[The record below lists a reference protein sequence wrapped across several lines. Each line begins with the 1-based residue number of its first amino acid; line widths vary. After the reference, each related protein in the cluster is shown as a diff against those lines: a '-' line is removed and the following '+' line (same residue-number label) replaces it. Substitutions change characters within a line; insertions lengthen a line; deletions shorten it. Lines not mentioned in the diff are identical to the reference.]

1 MARRRL
7 LSDLW
12 ATYKDNVK
20 QEEKISLEMFSED
33 GGTTGLSGT
42 SQIVYIE
49 CSGPWEISSKPTWI
63 TLTPSS
69 GKGGETKVTVSAD
82 EAPNT
87 QDRDGEVIIS
97 SQSTLEQLEIE
108 VSQQGIQDFIKVE
121 EIDGPYDSLDEGS
134 STYHADW
141 CESGEVKSIKLCY
154 PKDSVTSSS
163 ATVGIYDIKV
173 STVDS
178 ASSEFYDYVTYSFK
192 WASGETGTAHWHKY
206 ITFVTINGA
215 SFTYN
220 VYQDPKSFISV
231 SNPAITNVSYSGTT
245 GSISYKTHNPAG
257 LDEEYPSVTHPKVI
271 VSADTYNAVLF
282 GTSSSNCSSTTVTLS
297 DKEGILYYKVLA
309 RDNQAFSDRNIKVTF
324 TCEDYSAT
332 GDCANPSGYT
342 DFTLSQGGYPYIAM
356 NPSRKSVGANASS
369 FTLSVSSNTS
379 WTLSENS
386 DWISRLSKTS
396 GNSGLTSGIVCKY
409 KENTNVATSRTAT
422 ITGRSDELTSV
433 SATCVVTQSA
443 ATPYITINGSTNG
456 AASVSNSAT
465 SYTITIES
473 NDDWT
478 LSVDKEEAGLTPY
491 VGTGN
496 SSSTINFPKN
506 TDSEAKKYI
515 ITATTTYG
523 ASATFTLNQKGAL
536 WLIPSYSAGTIVS
549 SADTSDSAQ
558 QSITIRVPSGETS
571 VQVSFS
577 SSGAWSKV
585 AYGDTVNWCSA
596 NTTNGAS
603 GTVVTYTISAN
614 NSIEERT
621 TESAFTYN
629 LSSQATSDY
638 EYSVIFIQEGQD
650 PYLNLK
656 SGSTV
661 VTEGTVSSLGG
672 TIKLNVDAN
681 CMWVE
686 SHTAG
691 LTNVI
696 SAGNTGRTGGTVTII
711 VPATTIISTGI
722 AVTYVVT
729 VKTNDIN
736 SEITKTYTIKQFGV
750 TPYVKFGSSSYSVQA
765 GQTTVTASV
774 LSNIDWII
782 EPDGEYVTGV
792 EPTIGSGDDDK
803 ITFTIKN
810 YTATTSTSATQVIK
824 GKSAD
829 FESITGSTNIIIG
842 GFVPYVYFVPTSST
856 VTADLAT
863 SCTVTVCANTAW
875 SITKQSGSAYI
886 TSISKTS
893 GTGNSAI
900 TFGIAQNTA
909 EKSKSATVKVNDTTY
924 GGTYSGTTKI
934 NINAFEPYIS
944 VVKQEGTNTLASA
957 ITSTSYCMI
966 GVSSNAAWEVTSYP
980 DWVTLTN
987 QNGTSSGNQGYNS
1000 IIRIEIA
1007 ANEANTTGSLRSGE
1021 IKFTLEDYPNYSA
1034 TYTIQ
1039 QFANV
1044 YARIDVSTVPVDAN
1058 GDNIRV
1064 SVTHNSTEAAVL
1076 QISGPYTSYT
1086 ETNDSI
1092 SFTNFTTINN
1102 CGAATSTSPIVKS
1115 TLSSYTISEN
1125 TSFTTYNL
1133 YCLRV
1138 VGNNVINSIIFY
1150 QERQSYTISCSPSS
1164 NSVSWSGDSI
1174 SIKISTNDTNG
1185 WEVSSVSN
1193 GSMISNVSK
1202 GDSGSGGESI
1212 QVKIDPSYLASGTIS
1227 GTIVF
1232 ACKSDS
1238 SVTAECTFTQSLSSS
1253 NRWTPVALI
1262 WWGATPSITSAA
1274 TANTLYYSANTIF
1287 NYSYSGDGI
1296 TTVENAAS
1304 PLIDNSIAATT
1315 GVLETVV
1322 VGKNSGTTERS
1333 FEASSTLS
1341 VDGFSDNEVMYTTST
1356 TFTQNEH
1363 VPYISIT
1370 PSTIQ
1375 IGSAVTS
1382 ITASLSASD
1391 RWGVKEFNGYLGV
1404 SPTEQPIGGD
1414 GIEISIT
1421 LDPNTDTTSKNL
1433 TITFELPDYTAYTCD
1448 LNIIQ
1453 SGHSPEISVSPST
1466 VTVTTPQ
1473 SGTTSKIYVNASD
1486 KWSADVSDIPD
1497 WATLSTTTGTGDTTV
1512 YISYESNNT
1521 TAPRTSGSIT
1531 FALVDYPLYT
1541 AELII
1546 SATSE
1551 SSGNV
1556 INNEYVFRI
1565 SLRQDDR
1572 GSWYLDATTYL
1583 NDEYTTTIVN
1593 ISILEQFTVTI
1604 NNSITYTLE
1613 SAYILNHSLGIK
1625 TNLGTP
1631 VTASVSPTSYT
1642 WYDNWSNGTIE
1653 VYAASCTITVNPYT
1667 PLTPTL
1673 SMSTVREI
1681 GYDDT
1686 VITISVSSNTSWTIG
1701 LSDSSYTPTDYATN
1715 LPGGPSPSSIT
1726 GSGNDTKTFTVPQNY
1741 SASTFTSEKTFCFTG
1756 ITTYG
1761 KATLGVPEATASTIV
1776 GQEGCDNRITPT
1788 ITVTSFATIV
1798 SGRGSFS
1805 AEVKCTENIPWKANV
1820 TTINGTV
1827 LGIAG
1832 DTGTGDG
1839 TIELDVSG
1847 YTATTY
1853 YTITVTTTADSS
1865 VVVKNVSDS
1874 CTVQQEPASTIKN
1887 HLEGDTTIEAD
1898 ETGTT
1903 ITVVTT
1909 NDSVTWTLDGG
1920 ELTPTP
1926 INPSGLVISSSFELS
1941 DSNNSDLILG
1951 KIALGATLSPSAG
1964 TGTTYVLAKIP
1975 TSETSVTITA
1985 AFVGGTPGSD
1995 TLTITRK
2002 GALKLT
2008 GLSSV
2013 GSGVTS
2019 TTLTITTVNATDTWT
2034 LSSSDS
2040 WCTLSQAS
2048 GTGGKSVTVTFS
2060 ANTATVARSTTFTLT
2075 SNGNSVTL
2083 TLTQDKGAVENT
2095 VISLNFVGVRID
2107 TTDYLIAVL
2116 NSSTGL
2122 FPSTFS
2128 ITLRVKIADTSDDLG
2143 MAPLEYHL
2151 ITEGDAKAVHGNGLE
2166 YAQTYLVYTYGC
2178 TSLTQAEQLAYE
2190 VYDYKDFT
2198 FPSGFDMA
2206 SWDDSITGS
2215 FVFGYT
2221 LDTE

>member
-49 CSGPWEISSKPTWI
+49 SSGPWERSGDTLTWI

-82 EAPNT
+82 EAPST

-97 SQSTLEQLEIE
+97 SQSTLEQLKIE

-231 SNPAITNVSYSGTT
+231 STPATTNVAYSGTT

-342 DFTLSQGGYPYIAM
+342 DFTLSQGGYPYIGM
-356 NPSRKSVGANASS
+356 NPNRKSVGANASS

-386 DWISRLSKTS
+386 DWISSLSKTS

-409 KENTNVATSRTAT
+409 NENTNVATSRKGT

-443 ATPYITINGSTNG
+443 ATPYIYINGSTNG

-465 SYTITIES
+465 SYSITIES

-478 LSVDKEEAGLTPY
+478 LSVDNGAGLTPY
-491 VGTGN
+491 VGTGD
-496 SSSTINFPKN
+496 SSSTINFQKN

-536 WLIPSYSAGTIVS
+536 WLIPSYSAGAIVS

-596 NTTNGAS
+596 NTTNGAN

-614 NSIEERT
+614 DSIEERT

-629 LSSQATSDY
+629 LSSQVTSDY

-661 VTEGTVSSLGG
+661 VTEGTVKGAGRTITITADTNCTWGVYDYTQGLTVTPSGNNTRSGG
-672 TIKLNVDAN
+672 TIKIN
-681 CMWVE
+681 
-686 SHTAG
+686 
-691 LTNVI
+691 
-696 SAGNTGRTGGTVTII
+696 

-729 VKTNDIN
+729 IKTNDSAIET
-736 SEITKTYTIKQFGV
+736 SEQITKTYTIKQGGIA
-750 TPYVKFGSSSYSVQA
+750 PYVMFVDDPYSVTA
-765 GQTTVTASV
+765 DTTTTVTGYVSANTPWRITV
-774 LSNIDWII
+774 
-782 EPDGEYVTGV
+782 DGTYVTGV
-792 EPTIGSGDDDK
+792 SPETGSTGVSEVD
-803 ITFTIKN
+803 FTVAQ
-810 YTATTSTSATQVIK
+810 YTATTSTTASQDVASSLFPTGANDSA
-824 GKSAD
+824 
-829 FESITGSTNIIIG
+829 NIIIG
-842 GFVPYVYFVPTSST
+842 AFSPELSCPSAVYIPFAATSNTITVMANAAWEITASGDFTTSTTTGGAQGDLRKTTFSVKSSISNTGLADKLLGSFTVKLTNYSPSQTVNVYKKCEQKTTLIVTPTQLGSSGGKLSIEVTTTEGTGTLYIGGPVTSST
-856 VTADLAT
+856 SSDVSTGSFSFSEISTTINGSKTYLYTITTKNTSTTTYNIYCVKLVLDNGSVYYCQVPQNPESLQISVEPTDVSVSWKGDTVSAT
-863 SCTVTVCANTAW
+863 ISTNDPKGW
-875 SITKQSGSAYI
+875 KI
-886 TSISKTS
+886 TSISNRQMISSPSLSTTGQDGLTLAVVVEPTYSPS
-893 GTGNSAI
+893 GTNSGYI
-900 TFGIAQNTA
+900 TFGCVSDTSITA
-909 EKSKSATVKVNDTTY
+909 
-924 GGTYSGTTKI
+924 
-934 NINAFEPYIS
+934 
-944 VVKQEGTNTLASA
+944 
-957 ITSTSYCMI
+957 
-966 GVSSNAAWEVTSYP
+966 
-980 DWVTLTN
+980 TLTLTQELDN
-987 QNGTSSGNQGYNS
+987 NHWVPTVYIDWKYDTVS
-1000 IIRIEIA
+1000 
-1007 ANEANTTGSLRSGE
+1007 
-1021 IKFTLEDYPNYSA
+1021 YS
-1034 TYTIQ
+1034 T
-1039 QFANV
+1039 
-1044 YARIDVSTVPVDAN
+1044 
-1058 GDNIRV
+1058 
-1064 SVTHNSTEAAVL
+1064 
-1076 QISGPYTSYT
+1076 
-1086 ETNDSI
+1086 
-1092 SFTNFTTINN
+1092 
-1102 CGAATSTSPIVKS
+1102 
-1115 TLSSYTISEN
+1115 
-1125 TSFTTYNL
+1125 
-1133 YCLRV
+1133 
-1138 VGNNVINSIIFY
+1138 
-1150 QERQSYTISCSPSS
+1150 
-1164 NSVSWSGDSI
+1164 
-1174 SIKISTNDTNG
+1174 
-1185 WEVSSVSN
+1185 
-1193 GSMISNVSK
+1193 
-1202 GDSGSGGESI
+1202 
-1212 QVKIDPSYLASGTIS
+1212 
-1227 GTIVF
+1227 
-1232 ACKSDS
+1232 
-1238 SVTAECTFTQSLSSS
+1238 
-1253 NRWTPVALI
+1253 
-1262 WWGATPSITSAA
+1262 
-1274 TANTLYYSANTIF
+1274 TANTLYYTANTNF
-1287 NYSYSGDGI
+1287 SV
-1296 TTVENAAS
+1296 TC
-1304 PLIDNSIAATT
+1304 T
-1315 GVLETVV
+1315 G
-1322 VGKNSGTTERS
+1322 GTN
-1333 FEASSTLS
+1333 F
-1341 VDGFSDNEVMYTTST
+1341 ST
-1356 TFTQNEH
+1356 TDN
-1363 VPYISIT
+1363 
-1370 PSTIQ
+1370 
-1375 IGSAVTS
+1375 
-1382 ITASLSASD
+1382 
-1391 RWGVKEFNGYLGV
+1391 V
-1404 SPTEQPIGGD
+1404 SVGGK
-1414 GIEISIT
+1414 
-1421 LDPNTDTTSKNL
+1421 L
-1433 TITFELPDYTAYTCD
+1433 
-1448 LNIIQ
+1448 
-1453 SGHSPEISVSPST
+1453 
-1466 VTVTTPQ
+1466 
-1473 SGTTSKIYVNASD
+1473 
-1486 KWSADVSDIPD
+1486 
-1497 WATLSTTTGTGDTTV
+1497 LSTTTGSITISGFGTNTSVSDRVFWASISVDLDGYSTSDMIIGTDVSFTQKGFSPYISLNKSTIQITSPQSGSTDVYVTASGSWTASTSNGIALYPSSGTGDSSVKIEYVSNDSTEVRPTSSITFTLTDYPTYTADLSLEGTSSSSGIVITTSG
-1512 YISYESNNT
+1512 YYESVFT
-1521 TAPRTSGSIT
+1521 QGSDGYWAYSWKTSDTSLVIPSHHAFTLTSGSWSKSFYGT
-1531 FALVDYPLYT
+1531 GGT
-1541 AELII
+1541 
-1546 SATSE
+1546 
-1551 SSGNV
+1551 G
-1556 INNEYVFRI
+1556 
-1565 SLRQDDR
+1565 
-1572 GSWYLDATTYL
+1572 
-1583 NDEYTTTIVN
+1583 
-1593 ISILEQFTVTI
+1593 
-1604 NNSITYTLE
+1604 
-1613 SAYILNHSLGIK
+1613 SLGIR
-1625 TNLGTP
+1625 TNLGTSID
-1631 VTASVSPTSYT
+1631 VETDSVHIEWNNGFLNGIVYVYYLEYT
-1642 WYDNWSNGTIE
+1642 Q
-1653 VYAASCTITVNPYT
+1653 TITPYI

-1741 SASTFTSEKTFCFTG
+1741 SALTFTSEKTFCFTG

-1798 SGRGSFS
+1798 SGRASFS

-1827 LGIAG
+1827 LGITG
-1832 DTGTGDG
+1832 DTGTGGG

-1874 CTVQQEPASTIKN
+1874 CTVQQGPASTIKN

-1920 ELTPTP
+1920 GLTPTP

-2002 GALKLT
+2002 GTLKLT

-2083 TLTQDKGAVENT
+2083 TLTQDKGAVKIYVT
-2095 VISLNFVGVRID
+2095 VTFTFYQVKYGEFAILAQLNAYTTTAVVQSID
-2107 TTDYLIAVL
+2107 L
-2116 NSSTGL
+2116 
-2122 FPSTFS
+2122 PSTFNFTVTAGVS
-2128 ITLRVKIADTSDDLG
+2128 GGIGGVPFTNRTTQVTYDGGTFYEIYT
-2143 MAPLEYHL
+2143 HT
-2151 ITEGDAKAVHGNGLE
+2151 TESATENV
-2166 YAQTYLVYTYGC
+2166 
-2178 TSLTQAEQLAYE
+2178 SLYVTGVVCNSL
-2190 VYDYKDFT
+2190 
-2198 FPSGFDMA
+2198 PSGYEYSDENEYPMIRHFQ
-2206 SWDDSITGS
+2206 
-2215 FVFGYT
+2215 
-2221 LDTE
+2221 

>member
-49 CSGPWEISSKPTWI
+49 SSGPWEISSKPTWI

-82 EAPNT
+82 EAPST

-386 DWISRLSKTS
+386 DWISSLSTAN
-396 GNSGLTSGIVCKY
+396 GGSGLTSGIVCKY

-422 ITGRSDELTSV
+422 ITATSNILTSV
-433 SATCVVTQSA
+433 KQTCVVTQSA
-443 ATPYITINGSTNG
+443 ATPYIYINGSTNG

-465 SYTITIES
+465 SYSITIES

-478 LSVDKEEAGLTPY
+478 LSVDNGAGLTPY
-491 VGTGN
+491 VGTGD
-496 SSSTINFPKN
+496 SSSTINFQKN

-536 WLIPSYSAGTIVS
+536 WLIPSYSAGAIVS

-596 NTTNGAS
+596 NTTNGAN

-614 NSIEERT
+614 DSIEERT

-629 LSSQATSDY
+629 LSSQVTSDY

-661 VTEGTVSSLGG
+661 VTEGTVKGAGRTITITADTNCTWGVYDYTQGLTVTPSGNNTRSGG
-672 TIKLNVDAN
+672 TIKIN
-681 CMWVE
+681 
-686 SHTAG
+686 
-691 LTNVI
+691 
-696 SAGNTGRTGGTVTII
+696 

-729 VKTNDIN
+729 IKTNDSAIET
-736 SEITKTYTIKQFGV
+736 SEQITKTYTIKQGGIA
-750 TPYVKFGSSSYSVQA
+750 PYVMFVDDPYSVTA
-765 GQTTVTASV
+765 DTTTTVTGYVSANTPWRITV
-774 LSNIDWII
+774 
-782 EPDGEYVTGV
+782 DGTYVTGV
-792 EPTIGSGDDDK
+792 SPETGSTGVSEVD
-803 ITFTIKN
+803 FTVAQ
-810 YTATTSTSATQVIK
+810 YTATTSTTASQDVTSRLFPTGANDSA
-824 GKSAD
+824 
-829 FESITGSTNIIIG
+829 NIIIG
-842 GFVPYVYFVPTSST
+842 AFSPILSANSSS
-856 VTADLAT
+856 VTLL
-863 SCTVTVCANTAW
+863 S
-875 SITKQSGSAYI
+875 SSGSASNIIMYSNTVWKVNNEPSWLEVKTDGNGSQGNPTDI
-886 TSISKTS
+886 TVVFTARSNNNSSTQRSDTVTFSCVNYPSVSKT
-893 GTGNSAI
+893 I
-900 TFGIAQNTA
+900 T
-909 EKSKSATVKVNDTTY
+909 
-924 GGTYSGTTKI
+924 
-934 NINAFEPYIS
+934 
-944 VVKQEGTNTLASA
+944 
-957 ITSTSYCMI
+957 
-966 GVSSNAAWEVTSYP
+966 VS
-980 DWVTLTN
+980 
-987 QNGTSSGNQGYNS
+987 QNGTGITTYITLGSTVVPAKGGNNNLLVWTNGTDGGTLYLSDPYPSTSTTEPSSSVFSNYSSVGTYVGNTSTAIKHIFPENTSTETYNWYRAYTS
-1000 IIRIEIA
+1000 DGK
-1007 ANEANTTGSLRSGE
+1007 GSL
-1021 IKFTLEDYPNYSA
+1021 IFYQKKAD
-1034 TYTIQ
+1034 
-1039 QFANV
+1039 
-1044 YARIDVSTVPVDAN
+1044 
-1058 GDNIRV
+1058 
-1064 SVTHNSTEAAVL
+1064 
-1076 QISGPYTSYT
+1076 
-1086 ETNDSI
+1086 
-1092 SFTNFTTINN
+1092 
-1102 CGAATSTSPIVKS
+1102 
-1115 TLSSYTISEN
+1115 YTISS
-1125 TSFTTYNL
+1125 TFS
-1133 YCLRV
+1133 
-1138 VGNNVINSIIFY
+1138 
-1150 QERQSYTISCSPSS
+1150 SS
-1164 NSVSWSGDSI
+1164 NSVSWSGETFTGRVY
-1174 SIKISTNDTNG
+1174 TNDPSGWIVKSTSSRGISCNASAGVNG
-1185 WEVSSVSN
+1185 GSLTVTVDENFAASGSSSYTVTLACASDTSTSLTITFSQSIGDGNRWVPTVYLEWANDEVSNS
-1193 GSMISNVSK
+1193 
-1202 GDSGSGGESI
+1202 
-1212 QVKIDPSYLASGTIS
+1212 T
-1227 GTIVF
+1227 
-1232 ACKSDS
+1232 
-1238 SVTAECTFTQSLSSS
+1238 
-1253 NRWTPVALI
+1253 
-1262 WWGATPSITSAA
+1262 
-1274 TANTLYYSANTIF
+1274 TANTLYYTANTNF
-1287 NYSYSGDGI
+1287 SV
-1296 TTVENAAS
+1296 TC
-1304 PLIDNSIAATT
+1304 T
-1315 GVLETVV
+1315 G
-1322 VGKNSGTTERS
+1322 GTN
-1333 FEASSTLS
+1333 
-1341 VDGFSDNEVMYTTST
+1341 FSKTN
-1356 TFTQNEH
+1356 N
-1363 VPYISIT
+1363 
-1370 PSTIQ
+1370 
-1375 IGSAVTS
+1375 
-1382 ITASLSASD
+1382 
-1391 RWGVKEFNGYLGV
+1391 
-1404 SPTEQPIGGD
+1404 
-1414 GIEISIT
+1414 
-1421 LDPNTDTTSKNL
+1421 
-1433 TITFELPDYTAYTCD
+1433 
-1448 LNIIQ
+1448 
-1453 SGHSPEISVSPST
+1453 
-1466 VTVTTPQ
+1466 VTV
-1473 SGTTSKIYVNASD
+1473 GGKL
-1486 KWSADVSDIPD
+1486 
-1497 WATLSTTTGTGDTTV
+1497 LSTTTGSVSISGFGANSSTSLRVFWASISVDLDGYSTSDMIIGTDVSFTQKGFSPYISLNKSTIQITSPQSGSTDVYVTASGSWTASTSNGIVLYPSSGTGDSSVKIEYVSNDSTEVRPTSSITFTLTDYPTYTADLSLEGTSSSSGIVITTSG
-1512 YISYESNNT
+1512 YYESVFT
-1521 TAPRTSGSIT
+1521 QGSDGYWAYSWKTSDTSLVIPSHHAFTLTSGSWSKSFYGT
-1531 FALVDYPLYT
+1531 GGT
-1541 AELII
+1541 
-1546 SATSE
+1546 
-1551 SSGNV
+1551 G
-1556 INNEYVFRI
+1556 
-1565 SLRQDDR
+1565 
-1572 GSWYLDATTYL
+1572 
-1583 NDEYTTTIVN
+1583 
-1593 ISILEQFTVTI
+1593 
-1604 NNSITYTLE
+1604 
-1613 SAYILNHSLGIK
+1613 SLGIR
-1625 TNLGTP
+1625 TNLGTSID
-1631 VTASVSPTSYT
+1631 VETDSVHIEWNNGFLNGIVYVYYLEYT
-1642 WYDNWSNGTIE
+1642 Q
-1653 VYAASCTITVNPYT
+1653 TITPYI

-1741 SASTFTSEKTFCFTG
+1741 SALTFTSEKTFCFTG

-1761 KATLGVPEATASTIV
+1761 KATLGVPEATASTIA

-1788 ITVTSFATIV
+1788 ITVTSFNTIV
-1798 SGRGSFS
+1798 SGRVSFS

-1827 LGIAG
+1827 LGITG

-1985 AFVGGTPGSD
+1985 AFVGGTPSSD

-2002 GALKLT
+2002 GTLKLT
-2008 GLSSV
+2008 GSSSV

-2060 ANTATVARSTTFTLT
+2060 TNTATVARSTTFTLT

-2095 VISLNFVGVRID
+2095 VISLNFVGVRVD

-2128 ITLRVKIADTSDDLG
+2128 ITLRVRIADTSDELSG
-2143 MAPLEYHL
+2143 APNEYHI
-2151 ITEGDAKAVHGNGLE
+2151 ITEGDAKAVYGDGLE
-2166 YAQTYLVYTYGC
+2166 YQQTYLVYTYGC
-2178 TSLTQAEQLAYE
+2178 SSLTQAEQLAYE
-2190 VYDYKDFT
+2190 VYDYKNFT
-2198 FPSGFDMA
+2198 FPSGFEMA
-2206 SWDDSITGS
+2206 PWDDSITGS
-2215 FVFGYT
+2215 FGAGYAFV
-2221 LDTE
+2221 DK

>member
-49 CSGPWEISSKPTWI
+49 SSGPWEISSKPTWI

-82 EAPNT
+82 EAPST

-309 RDNQAFSDRNIKVTF
+309 RDNQAFRDRNIKVTF

-356 NPSRKSVGANASS
+356 NPSGKSVGANASS

-386 DWISRLSKTS
+386 DWISSLSKTS

-409 KENTNVATSRTAT
+409 NENTNVATSRKGT

-443 ATPYITINGSTNG
+443 ATPYIYINGSTNG
-456 AASVSNSAT
+456 AASVSNSTT

-491 VGTGN
+491 VGTGD

-506 TDSEAKKYI
+506 TKSEAIDYT

-523 ASATFTLNQKGAL
+523 ASATFTLKQKGAL

-558 QSITIRVPSGETS
+558 QSITIRVPSGATS

-577 SSGAWSKV
+577 SSGPWSKTS
-585 AYGDTVNWCSA
+585 YGDTVNWCSA
-596 NTTNGAS
+596 NTTNGAN
-603 GTVVTYTISAN
+603 GNVVTYTISAN
-614 NSIEERT
+614 DSIEERT

-661 VTEGTVSSLGG
+661 VTKGTVSSLGG

-810 YTATTSTSATQVIK
+810 YTAITSTSATQVIK

-1058 GDNIRV
+1058 GGNIRV

-1102 CGAATSTSPIVKS
+1102 CGAATSTSPIMKS

-1193 GSMISNVSK
+1193 GSMISNVSE

-1212 QVKIDPSYLASGTIS
+1212 QVKIEPSYLASGTIS

-1296 TTVENAAS
+1296 TTVQNAAS
-1304 PLIDNSIAATT
+1304 PLIDNSVAATT

-1322 VGKNSGTTERS
+1322 VGANSGTTERS

-1356 TFTQNEH
+1356 TFTQSEH
-1363 VPYISIT
+1363 VPYIRIN
-1370 PSTIQ
+1370 PSAIQ

-1391 RWGVKEFNGYLGV
+1391 RWSVENFYGNVTDV
-1404 SPTEQPIGGD
+1404 SPLQQTSGGD
-1414 GIEISIT
+1414 EIEISIT
-1421 LDPNTDTTSKNL
+1421 LEPNTDTASKNS
-1433 TITFELPDYTAYTCD
+1433 TITFDLPDYPTYTCD
-1448 LNIIQ
+1448 LNITQ
-1453 SGHSPEISVSPST
+1453 SGHNQYITIEPDSATVGASGGTVYAVVSASDPWKFT
-1466 VTVTTPQ
+1466 GQDDTFMNGQIT
-1473 SGTTSKIYVNASD
+1473 GTTDDDGYSVTFVVDYAMSLQDKTYDIYVQLEDTPSVYDKLTITQKGATATGETIEANIYFNQQDDGSWTYTSD
-1486 KWSADVSDIPD
+1486 FVNSANTETSIPYENSFIVSISGDN
-1497 WATLSTTTGTGDTTV
+1497 GTENITMYGDGANEIKV
-1512 YISYESNNT
+1512 
-1521 TAPRTSGSIT
+1521 GSIT
-1531 FALVDYPLYT
+1531 TNLGVP
-1541 AELII
+1541 I
-1546 SATSE
+1546 SATTNK
-1551 SSGNV
+1551 SGNAYAWDSGFTPQGY
-1556 INNEYVFRI
+1556 YVVY
-1565 SLRQDDR
+1565 S
-1572 GSWYLDATTYL
+1572 
-1583 NDEYTTTIVN
+1583 V
-1593 ISILEQFTVTI
+1593 
-1604 NNSITYTLE
+1604 SITIDISPAE
-1613 SAYILNHSLGIK
+1613 V
-1625 TNLGTP
+1625 TN
-1631 VTASVSPTSYT
+1631 
-1642 WYDNWSNGTIE
+1642 
-1653 VYAASCTITVNPYT
+1653 
-1667 PLTPTL
+1667 PTL
-1673 SMSTVREI
+1673 SISGTSSLVAYDST
-1681 GYDDT
+1681 T
-1686 VITISVSSNTSWTIG
+1686 ITLSVSSNTTWKVWLYEGDDNIAG
-1701 LSDSSYTPTDYATN
+1701 VGNAK
-1715 LPGGPSPSSIT
+1715 T
-1726 GSGNDTKTFTVPQNY
+1726 GSGNGTVTFTLSSSNY
-1741 SASTFTSEKTFCFTG
+1741 SAGAKTDERTFVFTG
-1756 ITTYG
+1756 VTTSG
-1761 KATLGVPEATASTIV
+1761 ASSLGVAEAEDSCSVTQS
-1776 GQEGCDNRITPT
+1776 GCDDRITPT
-1788 ITVTSFATIV
+1788 ITVTSFNTIV

-1805 AEVKCTENIPWKANV
+1805 AKVKCTENIPWKANV

-1827 LGIAG
+1827 LGITG
-1832 DTGTGDG
+1832 DTGTGNG

-1920 ELTPTP
+1920 GLTPTP

-2002 GALKLT
+2002 GTLKLT
-2008 GLSSV
+2008 GSSSV

-2060 ANTATVARSTTFTLT
+2060 TNTATVARSTTFTLT

-2095 VISLNFVGVRID
+2095 VISLNFVGVRVD

-2128 ITLRVKIADTSDDLG
+2128 ITLRVRIADTSDDLAE
-2143 MAPLEYHL
+2143 APNEYHL
-2151 ITEGDAKAVHGNGLE
+2151 ITEGDAKAVYGDGLE
-2166 YAQTYLVYTYGC
+2166 YEQTYLVYTYGC
-2178 TSLTQAEQLAYE
+2178 SSLTQAEQLAYE

-2198 FPSGFDMA
+2198 FPSGFEMA
-2206 SWDDSITGS
+2206 PWDDSITGS
-2215 FVFGYT
+2215 FGAGYT
-2221 LDTE
+2221 LK